1 MLVDHESWENI
12 VQAAP
17 VMAVVLNKTNIYSIN
32 NKRNVTNRERQEK
45 VNIKYVFL
53 LQLLNGQFNLPKQI
67 NYLQKI
73 ITRR

>member
-32 NKRNVTNRERQEK
+32 NKRNISNRERQEK
-45 VNIKYVFL
+45 VNLKYVFL

-73 ITRR
+73 ITS